1 MSAFVATFFN
11 LNLFAVFI
19 KKNLPPEC
27 NKFQL
32 TVVIDILSKSNLKL
46 FCNSEMTNKRHKSNL
61 REAVKTSNSK
71 KSKVGKIRFILNLA
85 ECQKM
90 TFIIYNI
97 CSIIII

>member
-46 FCNSEMTNKRHKSNL
+46 FCNSEMTNKRHGKGSQLRKS
-61 REAVKTSNSK
+61 EHQNSK
-71 KSKVGKIRFILNLA
+71 RTLKNL
-85 ECQKM
+85 
-90 TFIIYNI
+90 
-97 CSIIII
+97 